1 MGEVTV
7 FQCGAPKDHKCDDD
21 GPVVCGGENEDGTYW
36 TGPDTPTNRAINLFV
51 KRSFAW
57 LVSLTETVLLRSPL
71 VLWK

>member
-36 TGPDTPTNRAINLFV
+36 TGPDTPTNRERARWGSV
-51 KRSFAW
+51 TCSVCGMTAMDRS
-57 LVSLTETVLLRSPL
+57 
-71 VLWK
+71 LWEDA